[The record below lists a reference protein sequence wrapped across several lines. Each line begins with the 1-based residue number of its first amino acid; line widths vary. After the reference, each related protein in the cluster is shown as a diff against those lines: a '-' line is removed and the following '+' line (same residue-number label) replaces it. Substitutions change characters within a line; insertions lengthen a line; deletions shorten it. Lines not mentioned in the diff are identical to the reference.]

1 MNDMDGE
8 FFKWLTTLGIGGV
21 LAAFI
26 FTFYRK
32 DVKSYTDLWK
42 LANDQMIMVV
52 KDNTASNTKLIT
64 MLENMDRNSIRK
76 EDISFIID
84 KKLQD
89 NGYTRK

>member
-1 MNDMDGE
+1 MDGE